1 MLLLLRIRQ
10 RPLLHLLSLRDR
22 YWKLLCLLLRG
33 KLLHLLHLLLLLPML
48 RDLLPL
54 LFLRRL
60 ALTRRRQALV
70 LDGDL
75 RRWKIAA
82 VSFSSR
88 PRRGFSSTSSVPLRQ
103 QPLDG
108 ADGDALASVR
118 QDALADPPEI
128 MEISYL
134 FSPSKS
140 RSKLQKVFIVW
151 RGGPRSVMVTLL
163 TLKQEVRGSNP
174 SAAPSR
180 FGAHTPPYYPASRSQ
195 RCVKGP

>member
-10 RPLLHLLSLRDR
+10 RPLFHLLSLRDR

-33 KLLHLLHLLLLLPML
+33 KLLHLLHLPML

-70 LDGDL
+70 LDRDI

-88 PRRGFSSTSSVPLRQ
+88 PRRGFFSTSSVPLPQ
-103 QPLDG
+103 QPPYR
-108 ADGDALASVR
+108 ADGDALASVG
-118 QDALADPPEI
+118 QDALANPPET
-128 MEISYL
+128 
-134 FSPSKS
+134 
-140 RSKLQKVFIVW
+140 IVI
-151 RGGPRSVMVTLL
+151 
-163 TLKQEVRGSNP
+163 N
-174 SAAPSR
+174 
-180 FGAHTPPYYPASRSQ
+180 
-195 RCVKGP
+195 

>member
-22 YWKLLCLLLRG
+22 YWKLLCLLLWG
-33 KLLHLLHLLLLLPML
+33 KLLHLLHLLLQLML

-88 PRRGFSSTSSVPLRQ
+88 PRRGFFSTSSMPLRQ
-103 QPLDG
+103 QPPYR
-108 ADGDALASVR
+108 ADGDALASVGE
-118 QDALADPPEI
+118 DALANPPET
-128 MEISYL
+128 
-134 FSPSKS
+134 
-140 RSKLQKVFIVW
+140 IVI
-151 RGGPRSVMVTLL
+151 
-163 TLKQEVRGSNP
+163 N
-174 SAAPSR
+174 
-180 FGAHTPPYYPASRSQ
+180 
-195 RCVKGP
+195 